1 MSVVYLSV
9 HVDVHVYVIQEITA
23 EFSGMLSSYF
33 WLYQI
38 TCIVCVVCLVYVNPL
53 YTMGKYM
60 YMYGCWLDIGYILR
74 KLLQKI
80 HLKIYMY
87 VHLYMHCK

>member
-23 EFSGMLSSYF
+23 ECSGMLSSYF
-33 WLYQI
+33 WPYQI
-38 TCIVCVVCLVYVNPL
+38 TCIVCVVCLFYVNPL

-80 HLKIYMY
+80 HLKIHMY

>member
-23 EFSGMLSSYF
+23 EFSGKLSSYF
-33 WLYQI
+33 WPYQI
-38 TCIVCVVCLVYVNPL
+38 TCIVCLVCLVYVNPL